1 MITGPLHCPSCGSS
15 GMGGYSYY
23 ESDGYGYWIFY
34 NISTITNEWKCW
46 AFFASDGRDVKWY
59 DPCNCCF
66 NPCDVEPVRLNYY
79 DTYLDKE
86 AKENA
91 RCATIICRCFFFFML
106 CYFIYTL
113 YMFFCIWYDI
123 CYSFCNVH
131 EMKTIY
137 IGNGREIT
145 VPSSLNIWTNRIFQ
159 VYTEQFWT
167 TNYFQ
172 LFTCTR
178 CGKNY
183 NTFRYFIGN
192 NQTVQI
198 VNNQNVLTNP

>member
-1 MITGPLHCPSCGSS
+1 MITGSLHCPSCGSS

-23 ESDGYGYWIFY
+23 ESDGYGHWIFY

-123 CYSFCNVH
+123 CNSFCNVH

-178 CGKNY
+178 CGNNY

>member
-1 MITGPLHCPSCGSS
+1 MITGSLHCPSCGSS

-23 ESDGYGYWIFY
+23 ESDGYGHWIFY

-137 IGNGREIT
+137 IGNGRIAYRH
-145 VPSSLNIWTNRIFQ
+145 L
-159 VYTEQFWT
+159 
-167 TNYFQ
+167 
-172 LFTCTR
+172 
-178 CGKNY
+178 
-183 NTFRYFIGN
+183 
-192 NQTVQI
+192 
-198 VNNQNVLTNP
+198 

>member
-1 MITGPLHCPSCGSS
+1 MITGSLHCPSCGSS

-23 ESDGYGYWIFY
+23 ESDGYGHWIFY

-172 LFTCTR
+172 LFTCTKYD
-178 CGKNY
+178 KNY